1 MIPRS
6 HMLLLS
12 TWNVARV
19 AEKLNFTFYFSLIN
33 LNLNV
38 KANDLL
44 QLLGTLEQRWHV
56 NLVCILLNLNIDQVF
71 LMII

>member
-1 MIPRS
+1 M
-6 HMLLLS
+6 
-12 TWNVARV
+12 ARV

-44 QLLGTLEQRWHV
+44 QLLGMLEQRWHV
-56 NLVCILLNLNIDQVF
+56 NSVCILLNLNIDQVF